1 MLLLTWQSWTD
12 YSVKFSKW
20 SCEINTELSNYDWRR
35 DVPWA
40 TLKSSR
46 RCRANCDH
54 PELQYTV
61 TYLLVYF
68 LFTGTVS
75 VLEIS
80 VITLTPQK
88 EVSCMVEMKT
98 SKVLYSAQ
106 AYSCI
111 PFRPLITHNQSKA
124 LDSSRDYHEVIVI
137 NISVNICLDKW
148 NVIGKCAG
156 RSTTTNMWRHRFLRL
171 FYVASVQDKVV
182 PMRTME
188 LYWAAGGTIPLYLN
202 FDTGWQW
209 IIMPVLI
216 SNGKRAPC
224 IHRTGGCVGPKHG
237 MDALDK
243 IKSESVTDRA
253 WV

>member
-1 MLLLTWQSWTD
+1 MYHLTSIFLKYKSNLLVKMFLLVKCCFWHGNLELTLQWNFQ
-12 YSVKFSKW
+12 W
-20 SCEINTELSNYDWRR
+20 SCEINTELSNYNWRR

-46 RCRANCDH
+46 RCRANYDH

-68 LFTGTVS
+68 LFTGTAS
-75 VLEIS
+75 VLEI
-80 VITLTPQK
+80 IAWLHWRHK
-88 EVSCMVEMKT
+88 
-98 SKVLYSAQ
+98 
-106 AYSCI
+106 
-111 PFRPLITHNQSKA
+111 THNQSKA
-124 LDSSRDYHEVIVI
+124 LDSSRDYHEVIII

-156 RSTTTNMWRHRFLRL
+156 RRSTTTNMWKHRLLRL
-171 FYVASVQDKVV
+171 FYVASVQEKVV
-182 PMRTME
+182 PVRTMK
-188 LYWAAGGTIPLYLN
+188 LYWVAGGTTPLYLN
-202 FDTGWQW
+202 FDTGWKW
-209 IIMPVLI
+209 MPVHI

-237 MDALDK
+237 MDALEE

-253 WV
+253 